1 MSSALPATLRRSHR
15 TLLAGLRTL
24 AYELHVLHRLWYKGR
39 AQFRHMVWWRPLQ
52 RVRRIGSAA
61 VTGPLAGSVP
71 LARAAAP
78 PPQPSDALVETDGAR
93 VVGVDVL
100 WAIADVHASL
110 WGAEAQSCAHLEKR
124 GTPTC
129 APDPVLVDAARE
141 LAHELAELLGALH
154 AACRACLAAIEA
166 HLRTP
171 PAPMH
176 AATCVALI
184 AVIARIAACADEVR
198 GADGPLTSVRGAL
211 AARPQ
216 STPSATDALR
226 DLLDTVPEGP
236 PPKRKKSERRRK

>member
-1 MSSALPATLRRSHR
+1 MFSALPATLRRSHR
-15 TLLAGLRTL
+15 TLLAGLRAL

-78 PPQPSDALVETDGAR
+78 PQPTDALVETDGTR
-93 VVGVDVL
+93 VVGADVL

-110 WGAEAQSCAHLEKR
+110 WGAEAPSCAHLEKR
-124 GTPTC
+124 GAPPTC
-129 APDPVLVDAARE
+129 APDPALADAARE
-141 LAHELAELLGALH
+141 LAQELAELLGALH
-154 AACRACLAAIEA
+154 AACRACLAVIEA

-176 AATCVALI
+176 ATTCVALI
-184 AVIARIAACADEVR
+184 AVLARIAACADEVR
-198 GADGPLTSVRGAL
+198 GADGPLASVRSAL

-216 STPSATDALR
+216 STPSASAALR
-226 DLLDTVPEGP
+226 DLLDAVPEGP
-236 PPKRKKSERRRK
+236 PPKRKKGERRRK